1 MQNSQQRGF
10 NYRRNRINV
19 TRDVS
24 YSSQPIHISDESCSF
39 RGGESTAPSY
49 ILRRCTC
56 GRSERV
62 ASAQFG
68 WLIHARIPF
77 LRPIGTRLMM
87 GAATRTKASSGCSAL
102 LEGTR
107 Q

>member
-1 MQNSQQRGF
+1 MSHAIFGAPKALRLVIF
-10 NYRRNRINV
+10 SD
-19 TRDVS
+19 DV
-24 YSSQPIHISDESCSF
+24 
-39 RGGESTAPSY
+39 RVG
-49 ILRRCTC
+49 
-56 GRSERV
+56 ERV

-87 GAATRTKASSGCSAL
+87 GAATRTKASSGL

>member
-1 MQNSQQRGF
+1 
-10 NYRRNRINV
+10 V
-19 TRDVS
+19 PRDVS
-24 YSSQPIHISDESCSF
+24 YSSQPIHISDESCPF

-56 GRSERV
+56 ERSERV

-68 WLIHARIPF
+68 WLIHARISF

-87 GAATRTKASSGCSAL
+87 GAATRTKASSAL
-102 LEGTR
+102 LEGNR